1 MVVRLA
7 RESLAFAAVS
17 SFVWM
22 VCVVTSH
29 LG

>member
-1 MVVRLA
+1 MVHLA

-22 VCVVTSH
+22 VCSLASYV
-29 LG
+29 G